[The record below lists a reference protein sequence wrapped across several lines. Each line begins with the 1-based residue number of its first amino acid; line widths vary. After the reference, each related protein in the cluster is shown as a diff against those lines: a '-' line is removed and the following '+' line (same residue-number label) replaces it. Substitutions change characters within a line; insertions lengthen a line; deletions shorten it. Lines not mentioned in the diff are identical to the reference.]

1 MTIKR
6 KRFTLGVE
14 LSPADLTAEDLSR
27 EGELAYDSSDDRLK
41 YRKREDFSV
50 QENSTSDTLEK
61 NNHSFLND
69 DKVIYSGSEYFVI
82 NSNQNDFQ
90 LSDSSGGS
98 AIDITTDNAVVVTLL
113 KSDEII
119 DSIGAQS
126 LQNKTIDATA
136 ATGNNTLSADSANII
151 YDDTSE
157 AVISLGRDVQ
167 AALDAVKV
175 ALDNQ
180 NDANE
185 IETDNSGNS
194 LTALNVQTS
203 LDEVAGRLDATESS
217 TTTAQTTIDD
227 HIADVTD
234 AHTASAIT
242 NVPSGNLAA
251 TDVQAAL
258 DELQSDIDTR
268 VVDGGSFTS
277 GSVITPT
284 QLDVKQDTEANLVTY
299 ASTASDGQIVFA
311 TDSKKMFQIIDNEL
325 QPIGGGGSTQ
335 FEIEQVGHGFSVGDG
350 IYHDSSQPVGS
361 EWQLAQADNAD
372 TLAYHVV
379 IERIDDDNFIAADF
393 GRVEV
398 PSHGFTVGQYYFLSD
413 SVAGQPTTTEP
424 SSFSNPLFYVE
435 TADILQIK
443 CLRPE
448 QVGADTNLD
457 DLSDVSVSAPSDGEA
472 LVYNNSTGLWEA
484 QTITAAPTPVA
495 LDDLTDVDATTPS
508 DGDTLVYNSG
518 SGNYE
523 LQPTATQNVNI
534 AALNIDWSSNAVYYK
549 DISADTTFTFSNDT
563 DGQTIIVILNNTDVN
578 PHAIT
583 FPSGILTDPNYDGNV
598 EATTESVFTFIKSNG
613 KIYISEVKELS

>member
-41 YRKREDFSV
+41 YRNASATKE
-50 QENSTSDTLEK
+50 
-61 NNHSFLND
+61 
-69 DKVIYSGSEYFVI
+69 VI
-82 NSNQNDFQ
+82 D
-90 LSDSSGGS
+90 SDS
-98 AIDITTDNAVVVTLL
+98 
-113 KSDEII
+113 
-119 DSIGAQS
+119 AQA
-126 LQNKTIDATA
+126 LENKTIDATA
-136 ATGNNTLSADSANII
+136 ATGNNSLSADSADIV
-151 YDDTSE
+151 YDDTNE
-157 AVISLGRDVQ
+157 AVSSLGTNVQ

-185 IETDNSGNS
+185 ISYDNSTSG
-194 LTALNVQTS
+194 LVATNVQAAI
-203 LDEVAGRLDATESS
+203 DEVEERLDTAESNIS
-217 TTTAQTTIDD
+217 SNASGLSD
-227 HIADVTD
+227 HLADATD

-251 TDVQAAL
+251 TDVQTAL

-268 VVDGGSFTS
+268 VVDGGTFTS

-311 TDSKKMFQIIDNEL
+311 TDSQKMFQIIDNEL

-350 IYHDSSQPVGS
+350 IYHNGTSFVQ
-361 EWQLAQADNAD
+361 AQADDAA
-372 TLAYHVV
+372 TLAYQVV
-379 IERIDDDNFIAADF
+379 IEVLDADNFIAADF

-398 PSHGFTVGQYYFLSD
+398 SSHGFTIGEYYFLSD

-424 SSFSNPLFYVE
+424 STFSNPLFYVE

-457 DLSDVSVSAPSDGEA
+457 DLSDVSVSTASEGDVIKYDGAVWQAEKQDELVISLVAAETIAARDA
-472 LVYNNSTGLWEA
+472 LY
-484 QTITAAPTPVA
+484 ITASGEVG
-495 LDDLTDVDATTPS
+495 LVDVDDDDKIEFIGFAREAASVSASVEIVTAGKLGGFSGLTA
-508 DGDTLVYNSG
+508 GEFVY
-518 SGNYE
+518 
-523 LQPTATQNVNI
+523 
-534 AALNIDWSSNAVYYK
+534 IDP
-549 DISADTTFTFSNDT
+549 
-563 DGQTIIVILNNTDVN
+563 VN
-578 PHAIT
+578 PGKLGQPEPT
-583 FPSGILTDPNYDGNV
+583 QSNV
-598 EATTESVFTFIKSNG
+598 
-613 KIYISEVKELS
+613 Y